1 MHSMEYGKAFA
12 FMTDEPDWVTKFLIA
27 AFMPLVPLVGPFL
40 LLGYAFE
47 ITRRVIKQETPTL
60 PDWADFGDYLKKGA
74 VTMIIWVVYTLPFV
88 LIVGCL
94 NIPTIVLMQNSD
106 ATAQL
111 AGQALGFCGGC
122 LGILFGIF
130 ANLVI
135 PAAIGHSA
143 SRGSLGAAFQLGD
156 IATIVRTK
164 PAVYLVIAII
174 ITLLSFIL
182 LPIGFLL
189 CVVGVFVFAAFIN
202 IAAAHLYGQA
212 YRVAAVESGL
222 MPGIGEQEPVAA

>member
-47 ITRRVIKQETPTL
+47 ITRRVIKNEKPTL

-74 VTMIIWVVYTLPFV
+74 VTMIIWVVYSLPFALLV
-88 LIVGCL
+88 ACL
-94 NIPTIVLMQNSD
+94 NVPTVVLMQNDD
-106 ATAQL
+106 ATLRL
-111 AGQALGFCGGC
+111 AGQALGFCGSC
-122 LGILFGIF
+122 LAILFGIF

-143 SRGSLGAAFQLGD
+143 ARGSLGAAFQLGD
-156 IATIVRTK
+156 IATLVRTK
-164 PAVYLVIAII
+164 PAIYLVIAII
-174 ITLLSFIL
+174 LGVLSVVL

-189 CVVGVFVFAAFIN
+189 CVVGIFVFVAYIN

-212 YRVAAVESGL
+212 YRVTAIESGL
-222 MPGIGEQEPVAA
+222 MPVGSSQ